1 MVTPENNGLQ
11 KKIKQLEEEIRI
23 LKQKSI
29 ERCQLEEQ
37 LYQVQKMEA
46 LANLSGGL
54 AHDFNNIL
62 HCILGYT
69 EMALIGKPKDSPDYD
84 TFQQIELMIDKGSE
98 LARQFLAFGRKI
110 PLQFKP
116 IDLNLVIRELMSLLR
131 RTIPKMIEIELK
143 LAEHLKMVSADAG
156 QCEQVLM
163 NLSINAVNAM
173 DKSGKLTFVTEN
185 VVLDPDHP
193 QILLNRSSL
202 EYLRLTVSDTGHGM
216 SQKTLNRIY
225 EPFFTTNEKGSGLGL
240 SIVYSIIKDHEG
252 FIECE
257 SEVGKGTNFRI
268 YFPVL
273 NSNVE
278 LKKNLAPKKTDRS
291 LYGNESILIVDDE
304 RDVLKITEEI
314 LLRNGYTVITAKN
327 GEEGII
333 KYSEN
338 FPDLVLLDIGMPG
351 IGGIKSLQ
359 EIMSVDSKAK
369 VVIMSGYSET
379 KSIEEATKLGAKAFL
394 QKPYRISELLNAIRS
409 VLDKYSGYDCRVG
422 PSLEPMKWFDSGMH
436 KM

>member
-1 MVTPENNGLQ
+1 MPENKDLQ
-11 KKIKQLEEEIRI
+11 ERIKQLEEEIRI

-29 ERCQLEEQ
+29 ERRQLEEQ

-69 EMALIGKPKDSPDYD
+69 EMALMGKSKDSLDYD
-84 TFQQIELMIDKGSE
+84 TFHQIKLMISKGSE

-116 IDLNLVIRELMSLLR
+116 IDLNLVIRELISLLR

-143 LAEHLKMVSADAG
+143 LTENPKIINADAG

-163 NLSINAVNAM
+163 NLSINSENAM
-173 DKSGKLTFVTEN
+173 GKNGKLTFKTEN
-185 VVLDPDHP
+185 VVLNPDHP
-193 QILLNRSSL
+193 QTLLNPSSQ
-202 EYLRLTVSDTGHGM
+202 EYLLLTVSDTGHGM
-216 SQKTLNRIY
+216 SPKTIDHIY
-225 EPFFTTNEKGSGLGL
+225 EPFFTTKEEGTGLGL
-240 SIVYSIIKDHEG
+240 SIVYSIVKDHGG
-252 FIECE
+252 FIE
-257 SEVGKGTNFRI
+257 SDSNVGKGTTFRI

-273 NSNVE
+273 NSGIE
-278 LKKNLAPKKTDRS
+278 LKKNIEPKKTDKS

-304 RDVLKITEEI
+304 EAVLKISKEM
-314 LLRNGYTVITAKN
+314 LARNGYTVITAKN

-333 KYSEN
+333 RYSEN
-338 FPDLVLLDIGMPG
+338 FPDLVFLDVGMPG

-359 EIMSVDSKAK
+359 EMMSVDSKAK
-369 VVIMSGYSET
+369 VVIMSGYSEDGN
-379 KSIEEATKLGAKAFL
+379 IEEAKILGAKAFL
-394 QKPYRISELLNAIRS
+394 QKPYHITDLLNTVRG
-409 VLDKYSGYDCRVG
+409 VLDQYSGNERR
-422 PSLEPMKWFDSGMH
+422 
-436 KM
+436 